1 MSEVIWLLYVLVS
14 FPGEPP
20 ISRLEQ
26 IPYQTEANCQQ
37 ASVRIMN
44 EMIEVYDISK
54 EEVSFNCI
62 PTIRGIHDE

>member
-1 MSEVIWLLYVLVS
+1 MSEIFWLLYVLVA

-20 ISRLEQ
+20 ITRLEQ
-26 IPYQTEANCQQ
+26 IPYQTEIQCQQ
-37 ASVRIMN
+37 DSVRIMN

-62 PTIRGIHDE
+62 PTIRGVDDE